1 MADTFD
7 PKSLGRGTY
16 YVPEVGLVFNGKVL
30 DGDDPKAIDKYHADE
45 DKAREQ
51 AVTAMAER
59 DAVIVE
65 VVTSDEPTPPA
76 DVKE

>member
-1 MADTFD
+1 MADFD

-16 YVPEVGLVFNGKVL
+16 YVPDVGLVFNGKVL
-30 DGDDPKAIDKYHADE
+30 DGDDPTAVQKYHDGE
-45 DKAREQ
+45 SKSREQ
-51 AVTAMAER
+51 AVAALAER

-65 VVTSDEPTPPA
+65 VVSPDEPSDSA